1 MERHAAMC
9 SRLPTDCRLVL
20 CATAAVLAMVLTMSQ
35 PVLGAARLHHHPS
48 FAGAGCSNASSSLE
62 YYVQVVVGSPY
73 TGSVAAPLNINT
85 TYNFGSVEVFDFNIT
100 EGASNSSKSLG
111 HVRGFT
117 FQTSYTATSHE
128 VEVEVVS
135 YDDGA
140 GVNGTLSLQGLI
152 NEFTNEIS
160 IVGGSG
166 SFRGARGYVV
176 ISLINPNLYHHSL
189 YFL

>member
-1 MERHAAMC
+1 MGRHGEMWFG
-9 SRLPTDCRLVL
+9 RPIEVL
-20 CATAAVLAMVLTMSQ
+20 ALCVTAAVLAVSQ
-35 PVLGAARLHHHPS
+35 PVLGAGRSDHAPDM
-48 FAGAGCSNASSSLE
+48 GTGCSNPSSSSSSPSLE

-73 TGSVAAPLNINT
+73 TGSVAAPLNVNT

-140 GVNGTLSLQGLI
+140 GVNGTLSFQGLI
-152 NEFTNEIS
+152 IPSTNEIS

-176 ISLINPNLYHHSL
+176 ISRINPNLYHHSL